1 MASLGDKLKNFQ
13 KDRKTVE
20 KRSIFVSRDTLWS
33 QNEYFRLFVIFLS
46 GALLNLLCACI
57 ATIFKWEL
65 TFHSVV
71 ESVEYT
77 YAIRLY
83 GLSLIIPVYIMI
95 LCLGLSV
102 YFCYKYEISRFE
114 DRQGR

>member
-1 MASLGDKLKNFQ
+1 MASLGDKLKIFQ
-13 KDRKTVE
+13 KDRKTVGE
-20 KRSIFVSRDTLWS
+20 KSIFVSRDTLWS

-71 ESVEYT
+71 ESVE
-77 YAIRLY
+77 
-83 GLSLIIPVYIMI
+83 
-95 LCLGLSV
+95 
-102 YFCYKYEISRFE
+102 
-114 DRQGR
+114 